1 MSSPAGFVN
10 IMVGKQI
17 KPMSSP
23 AGFANIMVG
32 RHIKP
37 MSSPAGFVRYM
48 SSSELL
54 VCSDNY
60 IYKMDI

>member
-1 MSSPAGFVN
+1 
-10 IMVGKQI
+10 
-17 KPMSSP
+17 MSSP

-37 MSSPAGFVRYM
+37 KFSPAGFVRYM